1 MSNVWQDAITQYLNE
16 PAPDPSV
23 APNAPPTAGV
33 VTPSAS
39 TTAGTPTEK
48 LPTTG
53 VDASVLV
60 LIAVAL
66 VVLGVVAL
74 MAGRRRHRTAG

>member
-1 MSNVWQDAITQYLNE
+1 MSNVWQDAITAYLNE
-16 PAPDPSV
+16 PTPDPSV
-23 APNAPPTAGV
+23 APNAPPTAGA

-39 TTAGTPTEK
+39 TTAGTPSEK

-66 VVLGVVAL
+66 VVLGALAL

>member
-1 MSNVWQDAITQYLNE
+1 MGNVWQDAITHYLNE
-16 PAPDPSV
+16 PVPDPSV
-23 APNAPPTAGV
+23 APNAPPTAGA

-39 TTAGTPTEK
+39 AGTSPPAEK

-53 VDASVLV
+53 VDASILV

-66 VVLGVVAL
+66 VVLGAVAL
-74 MAGRRRHRTAG
+74 MAGRRRHGTAG